1 MKRLSH
7 QLPSSFIKKKT
18 FSFSFCKPSFHFYL
32 LTPNICTFPLLSQEK
47 NISEKMDRLPNE
59 LLTTVIKA
67 KHRKLANKKAT
78 FRVLPKDY
86 LKYMAD
92 DSPCATIHR
101 FMQRLTYN
109 GHASIYVVLA
119 AHMLLQPQPNLENI
133 KRILEKAAK
142 RILDYAEGVG
152 LWRVS

>member
-1 MKRLSH
+1 MHLKLLNVLDRENEAFF
-7 QLPSSFIKKKT
+7 PSVTFIIYKKKT

-86 LKYMAD
+86 LRYMAD

-101 FMQRLTYN
+101 FMQKAN
-109 GHASIYVVLA
+109 
-119 AHMLLQPQPNLENI
+119 LQRP
-133 KRILEKAAK
+133 
-142 RILDYAEGVG
+142 
-152 LWRVS
+152 